1 MQVPGSPS
9 SSGCV
14 TTANSLHCRTELR
27 EVNSWAPTAATNQLI
42 VELAVTT
49 PDNSAHGIV
58 IGQIHMDP
66 SLSTK
71 PVAELFYSSG
81 GVISMGVEQ
90 TRAGGNEV
98 LTTIGTIPVGT
109 KFSYV
114 ISYENNVLSVSLNG
128 GAAKTLSTYSLNA
141 PLSYFKAGNYE
152 QGSNP
157 SVVKFYSIVIKH

>member
-1 MQVPGSPS
+1 
-9 SSGCV
+9 
-14 TTANSLHCRTELR
+14 
-27 EVNSWAPTAATNQLI
+27 VNSWAPTAATNQLI

-71 PVAELFYSSG
+71 PVAELFYSSS

-109 KFSYV
+109 KFSYM

-128 GAAKTLSTYSLNA
+128 RAAKTLSTYSLNA

>member
-1 MQVPGSPS
+1 M
-9 SSGCV
+9 
-14 TTANSLHCRTELR
+14 
-27 EVNSWAPTAATNQLI
+27 

-49 PDNSAHGIV
+49 PDNSAHGTV

-66 SLSTK
+66 SVSTK
-71 PVAELFYSSG
+71 PVAELFYSSS

-98 LTTIGTIPVGT
+98 VTTIGTIPVGT

-114 ISYENNVLSVSLNG
+114 ISYANDVLSVSLNG

-141 PLSYFKAGNYE
+141 PQSYFKAGNYD
-152 QGSNP
+152 QGSDA
-157 SVVKFYSIVIKH
+157 SLVKFYSIVVKH